1 MEPMNLQSIQFNNKS
16 NNNKKQFP
24 LTPVNSN
31 ALQASETL
39 LINI

>member
-16 NNNKKQFP
+16 NNKKQFP